1 MSWIDRILV
10 QIGAILK
17 KHHGNHTQNRALC
30 GFYGQN
36 TSKYGT
42 VWTLQHP
49 VEAMLS
55 AMKAFESV
63 GWGFRSPGLT
73 V

>member
-17 KHHGNHTQNRALC
+17 KRHGNH

-36 TSKYGT
+36 TPKYGT
-42 VWTLQHP
+42 EWTLKHP
-49 VEAMLS
+49 VEA
-55 AMKAFESV
+55 V
-63 GWGFRSPGLT
+63 
-73 V
+73 